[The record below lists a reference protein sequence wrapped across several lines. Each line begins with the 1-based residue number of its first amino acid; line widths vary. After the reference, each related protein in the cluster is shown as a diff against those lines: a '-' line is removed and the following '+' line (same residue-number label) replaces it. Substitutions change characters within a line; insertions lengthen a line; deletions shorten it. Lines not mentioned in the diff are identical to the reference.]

1 MSDQQQSR
9 QQRQG
14 HDGPAEEQLRL
25 TSSSSQP
32 QDSDSSFE
40 DLLDQIDAVIDAN
53 PAGYVRTFV
62 QRGGQ

>member
-1 MSDQQQSR
+1 MSEQQQSR
-9 QQRQG
+9 QQRPG

-25 TSSSSQP
+25 QAPSSQP
-32 QDSDSSFE
+32 QASDSSFE

-53 PAGYVRTFV
+53 PEGYVRTFV

>member
-9 QQRQG
+9 QQRQA
-14 HDGPAEEQLRL
+14 HDGPVEEQLRL
-25 TSSSSQP
+25 TSSGNQSQS
-32 QDSDSSFE
+32 SDSSFE

>member
-1 MSDQQQSR
+1 MSEQQQSR
-9 QQRQG
+9 HQRRD

-25 TSSSSQP
+25 HTPSSQP
-32 QDSDSSFE
+32 QASDSSFE

-53 PAGYVRTFV
+53 PEGYVRTFV